1 MELKAWID
9 YRSPGAQLSYWR
21 SESGFEVD
29 FIIDNEVAIEV
40 KAASIAQ
47 ERHLA
52 GLRALREGNVVK
64 RFILVCREER
74 ARKVDGI
81 DILPWREFLEQLWS
95 GENRLSD
102 PGKGL
107 AAFYYIEFAALNYT
121 VNESDDDLPP
131 DTLGTSAPA

>member
-1 MELKAWID
+1 MRTLRRLPPIQPESVDFGEFFEYYLFMELKAWID
-9 YRSPGAQLSYWR
+9 YRFPGAQLSYWQ

-40 KAASIAQ
+40 KATSIAQ

-52 GLRALREGNVVK
+52 GLGALREENVVK

-95 GENRLSD
+95 G
-102 PGKGL
+102 KI
-107 AAFYYIEFAALNYT
+107 A
-121 VNESDDDLPP
+121 
-131 DTLGTSAPA
+131 

>member
-1 MELKAWID
+1 MRALRKLPPIQPESADFGEFFEYYLFMELKAWID
-9 YRSPGAQLSYWR
+9 YRSPGVQLSYWR

-40 KAASIAQ
+40 KAACNAQ

-52 GLRALREGNVVK
+52 GLKALHEENVVK
-64 RFILVCREER
+64 RFILVCREAR

-95 GENRLSD
+95 G
-102 PGKGL
+102 KI
-107 AAFYYIEFAALNYT
+107 A
-121 VNESDDDLPP
+121 
-131 DTLGTSAPA
+131 